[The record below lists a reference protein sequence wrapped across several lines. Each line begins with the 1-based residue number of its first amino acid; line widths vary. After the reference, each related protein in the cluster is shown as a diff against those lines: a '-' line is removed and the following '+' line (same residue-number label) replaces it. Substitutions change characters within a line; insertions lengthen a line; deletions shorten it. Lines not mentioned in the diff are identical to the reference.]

1 MKDYQQAYMSLC
13 NELETV
19 LDLVETIKDPNQ
31 RVMFLAI
38 IDKITQVMETIEEA
52 YRTRI
57 Q

>member
-1 MKDYQQAYMSLC
+1 MKNYQQAYMTLC

-19 LDLVETIKDPNQ
+19 LDLVETITDPSQ

-38 IDKITQVMETIEEA
+38 IDKITQVMEVIEKDQ
-52 YRTRI
+52 RVHI

>member
-19 LDLVETIKDPNQ
+19 LDLVETITDPNQ

-38 IDKITQVMETIEEA
+38 IDKITQVMEIVEKDQ
-52 YRTRI
+52 RTRI